1 MKRLFAGLAA
11 AGLLAGSSAA
21 WALTSLAKVTPQN
34 IEKGTFRLKAR
45 EARNDSVEFV
55 IQRDVRNIS
64 LPGRRAFLTNSET
77 ERKSLGTPVKLE
89 EDGKLWTFRF
99 TVPEEKVADT
109 VFTLWGNGQVGEGVT
124 YQFRL
129 GEFWKPQKP

>member
-1 MKRLFAGLAA
+1 MKRLVAGIVLACF
-11 AGLLAGSSAA
+11 LAGRTAA
-21 WALTSLAKVTPQN
+21 WALTSLAKLTPQN
-34 IEKGTFRLKAR
+34 IEKSTFRLKAR
-45 EARNDSVEFV
+45 EARNDTVEFV

-77 ERKSLGTPVKLE
+77 DRKSLGTPVKLQ

-99 TVPEEKVADT
+99 SVPEEKVADS
-109 VFTLWGNGQVGEGVT
+109 VFTLWGNGQVDEGVT

-129 GEFWKPQKP
+129 GEFWKPP